1 MPTTRTWTDEELM
14 ALPEDGF
21 KRELVGGEIQ
31 VNPAGS
37 PHGLVGLRLG
47 SRLLAFVEAAGLGF
61 VFDSSTGW
69 RLPNGN
75 LRVPDLSFVS
85 RQRLPELREG
95 FLRVPPDLAVEILS
109 PGDSVPR
116 MDAKIAEYA
125 ASGVRLTWVIDV
137 RRRHALAC
145 RSLADRTPIAGSG
158 VLDGEDVLPG
168 FRCPLADILP

>member
-47 SRLLAFVEAAGLGF
+47 SRLLAFVEAAGLGL

-85 RQRLPELREG
+85 RQRLPALHEG

-109 PGDSVPR
+109 PGDSLPR
-116 MDAKIAEYA
+116 MDEKIAEYA
-125 ASGVRLTWVIDV
+125 TAGVRLTWVIDV
-137 RRRHALAC
+137 RRRRASAY
-145 RSLADRTPIAGSG
+145 RSLAEWTPIGEFG
-158 VLDGEDVLPG
+158 ELDGEDVVPG
-168 FRCPLADILP
+168 FRCRLADVLP